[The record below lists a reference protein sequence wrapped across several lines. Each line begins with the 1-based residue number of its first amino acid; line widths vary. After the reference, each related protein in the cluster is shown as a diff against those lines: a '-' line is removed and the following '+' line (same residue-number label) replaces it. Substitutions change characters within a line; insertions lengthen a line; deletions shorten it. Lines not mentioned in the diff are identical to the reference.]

1 MSDLTLLNKPF
12 NPSDVRQYFHYDEAE
27 DKTTLYQE
35 QDVEPI
41 LNANK
46 IEMNHIDQSG
56 NFMKHVACIPK
67 VVIEQWRKEGINFF
81 TKNSSKD
88 PISDFKSNKSCA
100 SSFLFLFIKQ

>member
-1 MSDLTLLNKPF
+1 MPNFRPLNNAF

-56 NFMKHVACIPK
+56 DFMKHVACIPRI
-67 VVIEQWRKEGINFF
+67 VIEQWRKEGINFF
-81 TKNSSKD
+81 DPNDWKKVKQKLNSNEFRYFRTWHGD
-88 PISDFKSNKSCA
+88 I
-100 SSFLFLFIKQ
+100 

>member
-1 MSDLTLLNKPF
+1 M
-12 NPSDVRQYFHYDEAE
+12 RQYFHYDEAE

-35 QDVEPI
+35 QDVQPI

-81 TKNSSKD
+81 DPNDWKYVKQKLNSNEFQYFRTYGGE
-88 PISDFKSNKSCA
+88 I
-100 SSFLFLFIKQ
+100 